1 VGEHYSKDVPAE
13 REPVDSLRLITL
25 GLLAAMVLAVIGLA
39 AYLVTY
45 VRDQRLTAEC
55 YATAFEE
62 LNASLL
68 VSREAAKQDRGQLRT
83 LVTALIV
90 PDGDQ
95 DSVRVA
101 LDNYV
106 AALDAAD
113 RDRAAAPLPNRTC
126 S

>member
-1 VGEHYSKDVPAE
+1 MSERHSKDVPAE

-25 GLLAAMVLAVIGLA
+25 GLLAAMVLAVAGLG

-83 LVTALIV
+83 LITALTE
-90 PDGDQ
+90 PGSDQ
-95 DSVRVA
+95 DAVRGA

-106 AALDAAD
+106 AALDEAD
-113 RDRAAAPLPNRTC
+113 RDRVAAPLPNRTC
-126 S
+126 G

>member
-1 VGEHYSKDVPAE
+1 MDEEPGEK
-13 REPVDSLRLITL
+13 EPVDSLRLVTL
-25 GLLAAMVLAVIGLA
+25 ALLAAMVIAVAGLG

-55 YATAFEE
+55 YASAFEE

-83 LVTALIV
+83 LVTSIV
-90 PDGDQ
+90 DPESDQ
-95 DSVRVA
+95 GAVRVA